1 MTNVKFASN
10 MPCFLDSGAFGVSI
24 SKKDR
29 SHSDDNHHPE
39 ARSDV
44 MNSQL

>member
-1 MTNVKFASN
+1 VVAVSF
-10 MPCFLDSGAFGVSI
+10 SI

-39 ARSDV
+39 ARSVV
-44 MNSQL
+44 MNSEY